1 MKKSTE
7 DLSLT
12 HQWIAQNWVEVSP
25 KISNFLS
32 RKLPQSQSMDLIE
45 EHLSTFAESLLR
57 NRALDS
63 HLEAGKPVYLSNLKR
78 WAYRKALNEIKKW
91 GKDASLREIRGATT
105 TANRWG
111 YATVEAGDVLAI
123 GDGHKRNGAV
133 AYAAGKRFL
142 PLSASLP
149 CPLECVPSPSE
160 NEGQILLQERLE
172 QIKSLIQ
179 SRDWDSSVLPTA
191 ESTETNPLWHVFS
204 GLLLGYTVPELA
216 EDLGRHQK
224 EIIKM
229 KKYLKRMLKK
239 IEIEPEKIE
248 PEKIEPEKI
257 EPEKIEPE
265 KIEPEKIEPEK
276 IEESFNLRMI
286 KKLEEALNQ
295 TLTSLGE
302 TEKEMSRLQQEESRL
317 NLLIKEEESK

>member
-1 MKKSTE
+1 
-7 DLSLT
+7 
-12 HQWIAQNWVEVSP
+12 
-25 KISNFLS
+25 
-32 RKLPQSQSMDLIE
+32 MDLIE

-133 AYAAGKRFL
+133 AYAV
-142 PLSASLP
+142 SASS

-216 EDLGRHQK
+216 EGLGRHQK

-239 IEIEPEKIE
+239 IE
-248 PEKIEPEKI
+248 IEPEKI

-302 TEKEMSRLQQEESRL
+302 AEKEMSRLQQEESRL